1 MAKREKVLQTTE
13 LLELI
18 LAALPI
24 KDLLL
29 AQRVCRR
36 FASLIQTSTALQQ
49 ALFFLPLPASSTRA
63 PATTPAL
70 PLRSYPSGALVTE
83 TWERNPLLASAF
95 PPWFDRQA
103 PGSIYSPPFYHPA
116 AFETLPLNA
125 ARDAYLRPE
134 ASWRRMLV
142 TQPPATAL
150 GVSRYTHGM
159 GGDALADATLA
170 MPPGCG
176 VTMGVLY
183 DAACQQVLR
192 EHWQFPVFRV
202 QWHGGE
208 RRVVFY
214 VRQVMQCCRHETDE
228 EDARWGAFFSKA
240 FEPLGLGWK
249 QAGWRWRRYEGR
261 VIPESE
267 VKEGDYEAE
276 VALAG

>member
-1 MAKREKVLQTTE
+1 MANREKVLQTTE
-13 LLELI
+13 LLVLI

-36 FASLIQTSTALQQ
+36 FAALIQTSPALQQ
-49 ALFFLPLPASSTRA
+49 ALFFRPLPASATRTPAAA
-63 PATTPAL
+63 PAA
-70 PLRSYPSGALVTE
+70 PLRSYPSGLLVTE

-95 PPWFDRQA
+95 APWFDRQA
-103 PGSIYSPPFYHPA
+103 PGSVYSPPFYHPC
-116 AFETLPLNA
+116 AFETLPLNDS
-125 ARDAYLRPE
+125 RDAYLRPE

-142 TQPPATAL
+142 TQPPAPAL
-150 GVSRYTHGM
+150 GLAQYTHGPN
-159 GGDALADATLA
+159 GDSLADATLA
-170 MPPGCG
+170 MPGG

-183 DAACQQVLR
+183 DAASQEVL
-192 EHWQFPVFRV
+192 EQHWQHPVFRV
-202 QWHGGE
+202 QWHGAE

-214 VRQVMQCCRHETDE
+214 CFRPETE
-228 EDARWGAFFSKA
+228 EADARWKAFFSEA
-240 FEPLGLGWK
+240 FEPLALGWK
-249 QAGWRWRRYEGR
+249 EAGWRCRRYGGR